1 MTSPLITV
9 LVTTYNYGQFIEQA
23 VESILSQNSPLEGVE
38 ILIIDDGSTD
48 DTGER
53 VKKYGSRI
61 EYFYKPNGG
70 QASALNCGIEKARGD
85 IIALMDAD
93 DIFLPGKLARIA
105 NVFEQDPKLG
115 MVYHRLQE
123 WRVESDERRDWP
135 FHSVS
140 GEMQKSP
147 GEFFWYVPQPTSA
160 ISFRKSSLKP
170 LLPIPEKIRML
181 ADCYLAFLIP
191 LVAPVLAIPEA
202 LTVYR
207 IHGKNCY
214 TGVEER
220 IAPES
225 RRRKWQMWA
234 VLFDEMRDWLA
245 NSGYTRQQTAV
256 RDLLDRW
263 TLYLQSD
270 QFKLDPPGRVL
281 FFRHL
286 MLYNR
291 CYGPHISRRLL
302 VLNYLNAVGA
312 IFTGYKHFHLLEGS
326 RAKAFSMMRQIAGR

>member
-1 MTSPLITV
+1 M
-9 LVTTYNYGQFIEQA
+9 
-23 VESILSQNSPLEGVE
+23 
-38 ILIIDDGSTD
+38 D
-48 DTGER
+48 R
-53 VKKYGSRI
+53 
-61 EYFYKPNGG
+61 
-70 QASALNCGIEKARGD
+70 ARGD

-105 NVFEQDPKLG
+105 NVFEQDLKLG

-135 FHSVS
+135 FYPVS

-191 LVAPVLAIPEA
+191 LVAPVRAIAEA

-214 TGVEER
+214 TGVEEKP
-220 IAPES
+220 APES
-225 RRRKWQMWA
+225 RRRRLQMWT
-234 VLFDEMRDWLA
+234 VLFDEMRAWLA
-245 NSGYTRQQTAV
+245 NNGYTREQPAV
-256 RDLLDRW
+256 RELLDRW
-263 TLYLQSD
+263 TLYLQSE
-270 QFKLDPPGRVL
+270 QFPVAAPGRL
-281 FFRHL
+281 EFFRHL
-286 MLYNR
+286 LLYNR

-302 VLNYLNAVGA
+302 VLNYLNAMGA
-312 IFTGYKHFHLLEGS
+312 IFTGYKHFHILEGS
-326 RAKAFSMMRQIAGR
+326 RKKAFSLARQIAGR